1 MNVQNYKYLGIIL
14 DPNLSFAKHIA
25 NLVSVVNFKA
35 YSFTKFRH
43 MLTKSAAIR
52 LYKSMI
58 LPYLDY
64 GDSIYG
70 GANQDLLQKLQRLQN
85 RCLRIATYQFGH
97 TDTTELH
104 KQTKTSFLNQR
115 RETHLLNL
123 MFRKKNDT
131 DLLDLRLLNTSQH
144 DGIIFKYPTQ
154 ICKNFNAVHFIEV
167 PNYGI
172 GYPL

>member
-1 MNVQNYKYLGIIL
+1 MNREIIGQVGRGPCIIL

-85 RCLRIATYQFGH
+85 RCLRKIAKDY
-97 TDTTELH
+97 
-104 KQTKTSFLNQR
+104 
-115 RETHLLNL
+115 
-123 MFRKKNDT
+123 
-131 DLLDLRLLNTSQH
+131 
-144 DGIIFKYPTQ
+144 
-154 ICKNFNAVHFIEV
+154 
-167 PNYGI
+167 
-172 GYPL
+172 